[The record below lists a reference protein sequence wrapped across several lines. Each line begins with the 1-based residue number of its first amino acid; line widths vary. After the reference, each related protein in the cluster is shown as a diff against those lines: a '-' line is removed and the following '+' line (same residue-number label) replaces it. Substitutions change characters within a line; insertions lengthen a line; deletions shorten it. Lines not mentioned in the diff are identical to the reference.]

1 MEWLFHRKFT
11 YHAHCEFQVCFSKFS
26 TYISQMAMLMR
37 FDLTILAPR
46 GSSGIFSFG
55 VRMVVVVGYL
65 MLDLR
70 GSLVQYPSK
79 HGLISTCSP
88 SRPHKF

>member
-1 MEWLFHRKFT
+1 MLT
-11 YHAHCEFQVCFSKFS
+11 VNSKFFLKVFNI
-26 TYISQMAMLMR
+26 Y
-37 FDLTILAPR
+37 LANGHADALR
-46 GSSGIFSFG
+46 LDNRSGIFSFG

-65 MLDLR
+65 MLDLH